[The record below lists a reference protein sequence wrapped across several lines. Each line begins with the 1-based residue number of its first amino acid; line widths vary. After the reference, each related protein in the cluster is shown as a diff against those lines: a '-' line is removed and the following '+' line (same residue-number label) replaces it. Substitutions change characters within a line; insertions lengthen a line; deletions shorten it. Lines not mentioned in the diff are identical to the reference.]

1 MARLEDLKR
10 GVKVKGIL
18 PSSIV
23 TLVDVEKYGSDAVS
37 VIYTV
42 VAQEVAVIFNQLTLA
57 MFLPRCL

>member
-37 VIYTV
+37 VIYRDDSGGTGSRV
-42 VAQEVAVIFNQLTLA
+42 LFSFDE
-57 MFLPRCL
+57 PS